1 MANVAGMSVT
11 FVDMFQKN
19 SPEARIFDM
28 AIGVVVVH
36 EDKQVVVAHKVMDRP
51 ETEGGFVGKV

>member
-1 MANVAGMSVT
+1 MT

-19 SPEARIFDM
+19 SPGARIFDM

>member
-1 MANVAGMSVT
+1 MT
-11 FVDMFQKN
+11 FVDMFLKN
-19 SPEARIFDM
+19 SPVARIFDM

-36 EDKQVVVAHKVMDRP
+36 EDKQVVVARKVMDRP